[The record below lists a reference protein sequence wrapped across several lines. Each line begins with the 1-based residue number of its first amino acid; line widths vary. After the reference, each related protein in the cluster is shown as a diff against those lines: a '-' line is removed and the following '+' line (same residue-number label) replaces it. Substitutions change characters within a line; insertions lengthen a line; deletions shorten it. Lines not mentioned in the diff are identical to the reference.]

1 MNKNI
6 ADIRT
11 DYTKQALNRH
21 EVDLNPILQFNK
33 WFDEAK
39 ESNIKDVN
47 AFTLST
53 ADKDGRPS
61 GRIVLLKGVE
71 HGNFLFYTNYDS
83 QKGKEL
89 NKNPFAAITFYWPEL
104 ERQVR
109 VQGKVSRT
117 SPDNSNEYFQ
127 SRPRKSRIGAWISRQ
142 SQPIPSRIYL
152 MRAFVTFSMKLLG
165 GKVDLPPHWGG
176 YAIEPDRIEFWQGR
190 PNRLHDR
197 INYTLEGDK
206 WTINRLAP

>member
-11 DYTKQALNRH
+11 DYSKQALNRH
-21 EVDLNPILQFNK
+21 EVDPNPILQFNK

-39 ESNIKDVN
+39 ESSIKDVN

-71 HGNFLFYTNYDS
+71 HGNFLFYTNYES

-89 NKNPFAAITFYWPEL
+89 NNNPFAAITFYWPEL

-109 VQGKVSRT
+109 IQGKVSRT
-117 SPDNSNEYFQ
+117 SPENSNKYFQ
-127 SRPRKSRIGAWISRQ
+127 SRPRKSRIGAWISQQ
-142 SQPIPSRIYL
+142 SQPVPSRIHL
-152 MRAFVTFSMKLLG
+152 MRDFVTFSMKLLG

-176 YAIEPDRIEFWQGR
+176 YAI
-190 PNRLHDR
+190 
-197 INYTLEGDK
+197 
-206 WTINRLAP
+206 APCT